1 MSYSRFFFIY
11 GGESLYWIDNHCDVL
26 YQLWKREKE
35 DCSFFSDKTLRN
47 NLFLQDD
54 SPLDVS
60 YNALKYSNVF
70 IQNFA
75 IFVPD
80 HISQTAKLEVALKQ
94 IDLFYQNI
102 EPFASLFSS
111 CKENKFEEIQS
122 ILSLEGGEALGK
134 DISILRLFHRL
145 GVQQIGLTWNCA
157 NALADGCKE
166 SRNGGLTNF
175 GMECVKEMTRLG
187 MVVDVSHLSEQAFW
201 DVVSISNVKVM
212 ASHSNCRKYCDHPRN
227 LTDDQIK
234 AIISLNG
241 LIGITYVPQFVFHPY
256 QEATMEHLL
265 LHLEHIEHLG
275 GENHLSFGSDFD
287 GMENKL
293 YGLNNAFDLPSLYR
307 LLNSYFPKRL
317 VDKWSYINAYHFYKN
332 SLR

>member
-1 MSYSRFFFIY
+1 L
-11 GGESLYWIDNHCDVL
+11 GGEGLYWIDNHCDVL

-35 DCSFFSDKTLRN
+35 SCSFFSDKIQRN
-47 NLFLQDD
+47 NLFLMDN

-60 YNALKYSNVF
+60 YNSLKYSHV
-70 IQNFA
+70 ILQNFA

-80 HISQTAKLEVALKQ
+80 HIPPTGKLGVALKQ
-94 IDLFYQNI
+94 IDLFYQNV
-102 EPFASLFSS
+102 EPYVPLWS
-111 CKENKFEEIQS
+111 CKNENRVEEIRS
-122 ILSLEGGEALGK
+122 VLSLEGGEALGK

-145 GVQQIGLTWNCA
+145 GVRQIGLTWNCA

-166 SRNGGLTNF
+166 ARNGGLTNF
-175 GMECVKEMTRLG
+175 GKECVKEMTRLG
-187 MVVDVSHLSEQAFW
+187 MIVDVSHLSEQGFW
-201 DVVSISNVKVM
+201 DVVSIPHVKVM
-212 ASHSNCRKYCDHPRN
+212 ASHSNTRKYCDHPRN

-234 AIISLNG
+234 AIIALKG
-241 LIGITYVPQFVFHPY
+241 LIGITYVPQFVSHPY

-265 LHLEHIEHLG
+265 LHLEHIEYLG

-293 YGLNNAFDLPSLYR
+293 YGLNNAFDLPSLYNV
-307 LLNSYFPKRL
+307 LSNYFPGDFL
-317 VDKWSYINAYHFYKN
+317 QKWCYSNAYHFYKN